1 MQGVARLVS
10 FSGNPQAPVAF
21 KSTTAFRDAWTRHAR
36 VDYELQNTL
45 NSPMTNNQEVGW
57 HSLKPWPKNREHH
70 TRPSTDV
77 TKNEGRNAA
86 SYYGHLVCGNYDRR
100 SRAI

>member
-45 NSPMTNNQEVGW
+45 NSPMTNNQEVG
-57 HSLKPWPKNREHH
+57 E
-70 TRPSTDV
+70 
-77 TKNEGRNAA
+77 
-86 SYYGHLVCGNYDRR
+86 CCRR
-100 SRAI
+100 ANVQ